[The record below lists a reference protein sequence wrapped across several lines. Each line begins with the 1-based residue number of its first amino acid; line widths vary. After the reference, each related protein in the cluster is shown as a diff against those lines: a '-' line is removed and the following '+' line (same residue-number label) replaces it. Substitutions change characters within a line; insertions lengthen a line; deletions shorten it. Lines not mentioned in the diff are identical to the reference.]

1 MEKETQNFEITI
13 DNYTYTIEYKFNL
26 ENLDYKFLKMK
37 SKKNTDNEEIHFIIV
52 NSLSECGMWR
62 LCAIE
67 QKYRNNEDGFFFYKG
82 ANYTMSTFI
91 ILELQIFINTVID
104 DIPLEQNNALVN
116 KIIST
121 GLYFRDDEDIMKR
134 IDNID
139 KNNNIGIGN
148 YDCMNKYT
156 RCLNDII
163 KTKIEPEEDLY
174 EDGNNNNNDE
184 YELIGR
190 RNIIDNFDF
199 DSTSI
204 NFFSKY
210 NYKDSIAN
218 NKPVDIIKWYQYKK
232 LSTQKDKED
241 KFWPV
246 DSSLAIDRTINFGN
260 TNIKIEGNIYTTII
274 KKKNTETN
282 SNNEHEEENG
292 KHILYFM
299 IFSGTIEVPE
309 KLKKLNLDSKIYKFN
324 EENITIVNEIIPLYI
339 IPYNYREKDES
350 VYTVKSLGLYPI
362 YSEFFYKKKINRL
375 FTSESL
381 LDMAKILNYI
391 SQCPQNYQMCGTQ
404 YKLNIDTYKNIPF
417 FNELK
422 DRTLSIINNNNNE
435 ATLGGKNKT
444 RRYKKTKNSNKRKS
458 KKSKRKSIKK

>member
-1 MEKETQNFEITI
+1 MYYY
-13 DNYTYTIEYKFNL
+13 NYTWQGCSCIIWWNTETVGTIKLRNNINTILFRTNG
-26 ENLDYKFLKMK
+26 
-37 SKKNTDNEEIHFIIV
+37 KNT
-52 NSLSECGMWR
+52 
-62 LCAIE
+62 
-67 QKYRNNEDGFFFYKG
+67 
-82 ANYTMSTFI
+82 
-91 ILELQIFINTVID
+91 
-104 DIPLEQNNALVN
+104 
-116 KIIST
+116 
-121 GLYFRDDEDIMKR
+121 KR
-134 IDNID
+134 R
-139 KNNNIGIGN
+139 IG
-148 YDCMNKYT
+148 
-156 RCLNDII
+156 
-163 KTKIEPEEDLY
+163 
-174 EDGNNNNNDE
+174 
-184 YELIGR
+184 
-190 RNIIDNFDF
+190 
-199 DSTSI
+199 
-204 NFFSKY
+204 
-210 NYKDSIAN
+210 
-218 NKPVDIIKWYQYKK
+218 
-232 LSTQKDKED
+232 TQKDKED

-246 DSSLAIDRTINFGN
+246 DSILAIDRDINFGN

-375 FTSESL
+375 ITSEYL

-391 SQCPQNYQMCGTQ
+391 SQCPENYQMCGTQ

-422 DRTLSIINNNNNE
+422 ARTLSIINNNNNE